1 MLDKLAGLWY
11 NGISGRINRG
21 RPTELYHKNAILS
34 IGKIHKKNEPNFG
47 SFYNSYSDK
56 AEVQK
61 NTTETEKY
69 NQSHKPLPQSFM
81 SHGITSKS

>member
-11 NGISGRINRG
+11 NENFARQDRE
-21 RPTELYHKNAILS
+21 RATELYHKNAILS
-34 IGKIHKKNEPNFG
+34 IVKIHKKNEPNFG

-56 AEVQK
+56 TEIQK

-81 SHGITSKS
+81 PHSITSKS